1 VVDGARLLRPS
12 RAPRLARAAARLR
25 PAGAPVAI
33 GALLAFLPR
42 TTCALRLALGVPCP
56 ACGLTRATLALARLD
71 LAGAMRFHPLAPGL
85 AALALGLV
93 LGALLLEEAAWRT
106 LSSRALGGAGVALM
120 VVWALR
126 FAGLFGGPVP
136 A

>member
-1 VVDGARLLRPS
+1 MSS

-25 PAGAPVAI
+25 PAGAPIAVS
-33 GALLAFLPR
+33 ALLALVPGP
-42 TTCALRLALGVPCP
+42 TCALRLALGLPCP

-71 LAGAMRFHPLAPGL
+71 LAGAIHFHPLAPGL
-85 AALALGLV
+85 AALTLAVV
-93 LGALLLEEAAWRT
+93 LGALLLDDAAWRR
-106 LSSRALGGAGVALM
+106 LVSRALGFAGVALV

-126 FAGLFGGPVP
+126 FAGLLGGPVP